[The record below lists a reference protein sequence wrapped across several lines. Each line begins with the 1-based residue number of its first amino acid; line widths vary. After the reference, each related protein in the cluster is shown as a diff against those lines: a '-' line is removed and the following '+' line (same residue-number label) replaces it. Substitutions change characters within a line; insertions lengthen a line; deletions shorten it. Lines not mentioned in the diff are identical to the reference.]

1 MTNIIKPEDMK
12 KFETSYKVGLVSTLE
27 ENGEPH
33 ISLLSTLMA
42 KSEREMMLGKFIF
55 GESKE
60 NLLRD
65 PKAGFLIMSLEKEFW
80 TGKMT
85 FTHMLTNGEDFDLY
99 NQQPIY
105 RYNSYFGI
113 GSVYYLSLD
122 EISEGRKLDM
132 AGIAANSLRVLLSR
146 ERYKQASPRGALKP
160 WALELMRRMDTLAF
174 ISYVDKDGYP
184 VLVPCIQLQAAD
196 ADTLVLSNAPYRTEL
211 LAIKACSRVAVFGAN
226 LKFES
231 VLMKGEFS
239 GFEGGLA
246 TVKIDRVY
254 NSMPPKHGYIF
265 EAKASVQTAAF

>member
-1 MTNIIKPEDMK
+1 MNDKVKSEDMK
-12 KFETSYKVGLVSTLE
+12 KFETSYKVGLVATLD
-27 ENGEPH
+27 ENGDPH

-42 KSEREMMLGKFIF
+42 KSEREMMLGKFIA

-85 FTHMLTNGEDFDLY
+85 FTHILTNGEDYDLY

-113 GSVYYLSLD
+113 ESVYYLDLL

-132 AGIAANSLRVLLSR
+132 AGVVANSLRVMLFR
-146 ERYKQASPRGALKP
+146 GRYKKASPLGALKP
-160 WALELMRRMDTLAF
+160 WALGLMRKMDTLAF
-174 ISYVDKDGYP
+174 ISFVDKDGYP
-184 VLVPCIQLQAAD
+184 ALVPCIQLQAAD
-196 ADTLVLSNAPYRTEL
+196 TDTLVLSNAPYKAEL
-211 LAIKACSRVAVFGAN
+211 SAIKAGSRVAVFGAN

-265 EAKASVQTAAF
+265 DAKASLRTATL